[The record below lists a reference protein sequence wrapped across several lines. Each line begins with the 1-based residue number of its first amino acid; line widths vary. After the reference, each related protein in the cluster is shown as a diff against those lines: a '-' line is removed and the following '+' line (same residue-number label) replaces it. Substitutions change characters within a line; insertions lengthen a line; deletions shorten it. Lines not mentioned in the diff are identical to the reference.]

1 MRLEAQDRRRK
12 TVLDRQHETGFMEQE
27 TGDRRREKGE
37 GRQEICGNGHA
48 TGSVRQKDLRGDRRR
63 DREYKRQG
71 TG

>member
-1 MRLEAQDRRRK
+1 
-12 TVLDRQHETGFMEQE
+12 MEQE